1 MPSANTVSLYRT
13 VSHLY
18 RLRWRLKKQAQYI
31 KAYLPPLLAALEAGQ
46 DKKFSP
52 GSIRRII
59 KYWQLSLNIIC
70 NSLYRLTGKKLSS
83 AEQHRI
89 ILLSIFGPLYD
100 DLFDNGILTYDQ
112 IEAFTLAPEKHVPG
126 SFEEH
131 VVKKVYLELLET
143 APGRETVIRHLHDV
157 FVWQKASL
165 RQMSDTIGEDELYQI
180 TYKKSYY
187 SILLYY
193 AVLDHYPGAEVREM
207 LYPMAGLL
215 QLTNDAFDVYKDV
228 HNGIYTLPNL
238 YRNFDQLQQLFMA
251 DVALFNRQLQQLPYR
266 RSHKRRYSITIH
278 ALHAMGSIALEQLKT
293 VTRQVSSLGELAMLS
308 RKELVCDM
316 DNLPRKVKWVKTVKQ
331 LVNHV

>member
-1 MPSANTVSLYRT
+1 MPTKRTVSLYRT

-31 KAYLPPLLAALEAGQ
+31 KTYLPPLLERLEAGQ

-52 GSIRRII
+52 GNIKRIT
-59 KYWQLSLNIIC
+59 KYWQLSLNVIC

-100 DLFDNGILTYDQ
+100 DLFDDGILSYDQ
-112 IEAFTLAPEKHVPG
+112 IEAFTLQPETHVPG

-131 VVKKVYLELLET
+131 AMKKLYLELLET
-143 APGRETVIRHLHDV
+143 APNRENVIRHLYDV

-165 RQMSDTIGEDELYQI
+165 RQMSDTIGEEELYQI

-193 AVLDHYPGAEVREM
+193 SVLDHYPSEEVREM

-228 HNGIYTLPNL
+228 HSGIYTLPNL
-238 YRNFDQLQQLFMA
+238 YRNFDRLQQLFMA
-251 DVALFNRQLQQLPYR
+251 DVALFNRKLLQLPYLQ
-266 RSHKRRYSITIH
+266 SHKKRYSITIH
-278 ALHAMGSIALEQLKT
+278 ALHAMGSIAIGQLKAAT
-293 VTRQVSSLGELAMLS
+293 YQVSSVGELATLS

-316 DNLPRKVKWVKTVKQ
+316 DNFPRKVQWVKMVKQ
-331 LVNHV
+331 LANHL